1 MMDEVEGFQYLP
13 NIEERIHKMN
23 MRLGHTK
30 PTSFVG
36 NTIAQKTQDLLH
48 LAATQPVISG
58 VGL

>member
-1 MMDEVEGFQYLP
+1 MIDEVEGFQYLP

-48 LAATQPVISG
+48 LAAT
-58 VGL
+58 